1 MSHDWRA
8 CAVASFEGGARGGGG
23 GVQIHWLVPSYIC
36 IYSKAHRDKHK
47 HKLCIVV

>member
-8 CAVASFEGGARGGGG
+8 CAVASFEGGARGGYKFIGY
-23 GVQIHWLVPSYIC
+23 LC

-47 HKLCIVV
+47 LCIVGP

>member
-8 CAVASFEGGARGGGG
+8 CAVASFEGGARGG
-23 GVQIHWLVPSYIC
+23 VQIHWLVPSYIC
-36 IYSKAHRDKHK
+36 IYSKARRDK

>member
-1 MSHDWRA
+1 M
-8 CAVASFEGGARGGGG
+8 GGGGGGGGG

-47 HKLCIVV
+47 LCILIIV

>member
-1 MSHDWRA
+1 MTGARVQWR
-8 CAVASFEGGARGGGG
+8 VSRGGARGGGGGGGG

-47 HKLCIVV
+47 LCIVV

>member
-1 MSHDWRA
+1 MT
-8 CAVASFEGGARGGGG
+8 GARVQWRVSRGVHVGAGGW

-47 HKLCIVV
+47 LCIVV

>member
-8 CAVASFEGGARGGGG
+8 CAVASFEGGARG

-47 HKLCIVV
+47 LCIVV